1 VLCALPATG
10 RQDAGSKKMT
20 MAEQGQGGGCA
31 VFEELPWSCDHFI
44 DLARVPSDYR
54 LVVLSVYTGKGRHAI
69 SQTVSIV
76 RI

>member
-1 VLCALPATG
+1 
-10 RQDAGSKKMT
+10 MT
-20 MAEQGQGGGCA
+20 MAEQGQGGCA
-31 VFEELPWSCDHFI
+31 VFEELPWSPECSPMLTLFI